1 MMSVSYTRI
10 ELILKI
16 NDTVFGSTVKLEFIN
31 CEVNF
36 QADFMIITTVSEFGS
51 KENNDTYT
59 YNNKIFKLSEISS
72 YQTTKIIK

>member
-36 QADFMIITTVSEFGS
+36 QADFMIITTVQNLVR
-51 KENNDTYT
+51 K
-59 YNNKIFKLSEISS
+59 KIMIPIHI
-72 YQTTKIIK
+72 IIKFLNYLKYHHIKQQK

>member
-1 MMSVSYTRI
+1 MDVRYAKL

-16 NDTVFGSTVKLEFIN
+16 DDVDFGSTVKLEFIN
-31 CEVNF
+31 CEIKL
-36 QADFMIITTVSEFGS
+36 QADFMIITTVSEFGVN
-51 KENNDTYT
+51 KNDDI